1 MRYLY
6 IQNLIN
12 CQDRLGT
19 NVEKSGTGRVFCR
32 NDATGEYLAAMWVGQ
47 KLTMYTAFAKPG
59 GDTLDFSVAI
69 VHPFKDK
76 DDLNLM
82 YDVERKQWID
92 MQIHYQT
99 QELQYCDNSGYGMTR
114 WVSARNSTDGK
125 SWSPNH
131 ALRGPEAGVRAEN
144 LLLAPFCTTDR
155 KFSKTGSGQT
165 QKKLR
170 KNTMRFSQ
178 DPPELE
184 FYRIRPFYLGASGRF
199 AAHAL
204 NYAPSPIEL
213 NALSRYGRQ
222 PPQQKFCQGLTHGKP
237 DSPSGPCPGTPANPA
252 GPGGFANPVC
262 MHGPHMW

>member
-1 MRYLY
+1 VRYLY

-92 MQIHYQT
+92 MQIHYHT

-131 ALRGPEAGVRAEN
+131 ALRGPEAGVRAKTSFWRHFVLQTESFPRQ
-144 LLLAPFCTTDR
+144 AQDR
-155 KFSKTGSGQT
+155 H
-165 QKKLR
+165 R
-170 KNTMRFSQ
+170 KS
-178 DPPELE
+178 
-184 FYRIRPFYLGASGRF
+184 
-199 AAHAL
+199 
-204 NYAPSPIEL
+204 
-213 NALSRYGRQ
+213 
-222 PPQQKFCQGLTHGKP
+222 
-237 DSPSGPCPGTPANPA
+237 
-252 GPGGFANPVC
+252 
-262 MHGPHMW
+262 